1 VDAFGRPHKTE
12 FWKMFFKKLRQK
24 ASSKYEE
31 GRHSESPHKER
42 ERKLQ
47 ENSRVRT
54 LAEPF

>member
-1 VDAFGRPHKTE
+1 LEDV
-12 FWKMFFKKLRQK
+12 FKKLRQK